1 MLVPDGDRLCW
12 FQMEIGCVLVPDG
25 DRLCW
30 FQMPRHSV
38 TVEGIAS

>member
-30 FQMPRHSV
+30 FQMEMGCVGSRWR
-38 TVEGIAS
+38 

>member
-1 MLVPDGDRLCW
+1 MLVPDGDGLCW

-30 FQMPRHSV
+30 FQMEIGCVGSRWR
-38 TVEGIAS
+38 